1 VGEINFHFLGS
12 GIICWERKIRAGP
25 FLWWKMEVR
34 KGIFYFQ
41 VLEGGL
47 ERVHFLVG
55 YDD

>member
-34 KGIFYFQ
+34 TGIFYFQ